1 MSSFRTKATNGYAA
15 HTAGNSTQEL
25 NAGPVPGA
33 SVKEGT
39 DPSHG
44 GMDSNAAAS
53 AEGDGVGST
62 TDRAAAS
69 GSTPEPGVP
78 ATEDVEGV
86 PASEEKDPPP
96 SGVSADAAVW
106 DRGASAPGA
115 DFEGLRRFAEGAD
128 VEALRVQ
135 LRAAQE
141 QVLRGLADLE
151 NLRKRTANEVAN
163 AHKYAVDSF
172 AESLVPVLDSLELS
186 LKVDKASVDSLR
198 EGAEA
203 TLRLLQTAFSR
214 HRLVTIE
221 PVGERFDPN
230 RHQAISMVP
239 GTSVHPPVPPNH
251 VVAVLQKGYLIHDR
265 VIRPALVT
273 VAQA

>member
-1 MSSFRTKATNGYAA
+1 MDGNG
-15 HTAGNSTQEL
+15 
-25 NAGPVPGA
+25 
-33 SVKEGT
+33 
-39 DPSHG
+39 PS
-44 GMDSNAAAS
+44 
-53 AEGDGVGST
+53 
-62 TDRAAAS
+62 AS
-69 GSTPEPGVP
+69 GSN
-78 ATEDVEGV
+78 
-86 PASEEKDPPP
+86 
-96 SGVSADAAVW
+96 ADAAVW
-106 DRGASAPGA
+106 EHDSSAVSA

-128 VEALRVQ
+128 NEALRAQ

-141 QVLRGLADLE
+141 QVLRGLADLA
-151 NLRKRTANEVAN
+151 NLRKRTANEVTH
-163 AHKYAVDSF
+163 AHKYAVESF

-221 PVGERFDPN
+221 PVGERFDPKK
-230 RHQAISMVP
+230 HQAISMVP

>member
-1 MSSFRTKATNGYAA
+1 MSSFRSKSTNGYAA
-15 HTAGNSTQEL
+15 HAAGNAAHEVYG
-25 NAGPVPGA
+25 GPAPGTPE
-33 SVKEGT
+33 KEGA
-39 DPSHG
+39 DPPQG
-44 GMDSNAAAS
+44 GVTAATAAAEEIS
-53 AEGDGVGST
+53 GFGST
-62 TDRAAAS
+62 TDRAAES
-69 GSTPEPGVP
+69 GLGPEPVDAAAVGFQDVP
-78 ATEDVEGV
+78 AEEGK
-86 PASEEKDPPP
+86 SP
-96 SGVSADAAVW
+96 SPGGASADAAVL
-106 DRGASAPGA
+106 DHDSPEVDA
-115 DFEGLRRFAEGAD
+115 DLEGLRRFAEGAET
-128 VEALRVQ
+128 EAVRVQ

-151 NLRKRTANEVAN
+151 NLRKRTANEVAS
-163 AHKYAVDSF
+163 AHKYAVESF

-203 TLRLLQTAFSR
+203 TLRLLQTAFAR

-239 GTSVHPPVPPNH
+239 GTSVDPPVSPNH